1 MSFARA
7 IATVG
12 GLTLLSRLAGFARD
26 ILTAAVLGAG
36 PVADAFFV
44 ALKLP
49 NLFRRL
55 FAEGA
60 FGVAFV
66 PLFAAE
72 LQTRGRAAAVRFAE
86 ESLAMLLAVL
96 LPFTLAAVIA
106 MPWLMHGLAPGFSD
120 EPAKFAL
127 AVDMARLTFPYLA
140 LISLVALLG
149 GVLNALDRFGPFAA
163 APIAFN
169 LTLVAALLVAPRL
182 GLEPGIAM
190 AAAVTLS
197 GMVQVGWMAWACRNA
212 GVTLRLRRPRMTD
225 GMRRLFRLIG
235 PGAIGAGVMQINLF
249 LNIVLA
255 SLLPSGAV
263 SFLYYADRLN
273 QMPLGVIGIAIGTAL
288 LPVLARHAAAG
299 DEGMV
304 RHYLSRALEF
314 SLLLGLPAAVALGV
328 AGAPMVSVLFQR
340 GAFGPEE
347 AHATA
352 MALAAYAIGIPAYV
366 IVKSLNAAFFARHD
380 TVTPVRVAIIVTVAT
395 AVLALALMP
404 WLQHVGI
411 ALATGLTAWLDVGLL
426 VAAMRRRGLFDLD
439 ARLRRRVP
447 RIAAAAVGMGTVL
460 ALGGGLLAPWLEA
473 PSTAMRFAALALL
486 VAGGGAAFGVLA
498 VALGG
503 ASLGDVKGMLSKSP
517 SIPRE
522 DEKVEEEAPRESGKV
537 PAANPPSP

>member
-12 GLTLLSRLAGFARD
+12 SLTLLSRLAGFARD

-49 NLFRRL
+49 NFFRRL

-60 FGVAFV
+60 FSVAFV

-72 LQTRGRAAAVRFAE
+72 LQRNGRAAAVVFAE
-86 ESLAMLLAVL
+86 QALAILLTIL
-96 LPFTLAAVIA
+96 LPFTVLAIAA

-127 AVDMARLTFPYLA
+127 AVDMARLTFPYLM
-140 LISLVALLG
+140 LVSLVALLG
-149 GVLNALDRFGPFAA
+149 GILNALDRFGPFAA

-169 LTLVAALLVAPRL
+169 LTLIAALLVAPRA
-182 GLEPGIAM
+182 GLEPGRAM

-197 GMVQVGWMAWACRNA
+197 GVVQLAWMAWACRAA
-212 GVTLRLRRPRMTD
+212 GVTLRLHRPRLTE
-225 GMRRLFRLIG
+225 GMRRLFRLVG

-249 LNIVLA
+249 LNVVLA

-273 QMPLGVIGIAIGTAL
+273 QMPLGIIGIAIGTAL

-299 DEGMV
+299 DEPMV

-314 SLLLGLPAAVALGV
+314 SLLMGLPAAVALGV
-328 AGAPMVSVLFQR
+328 AGEPIVAVLFQR

-347 AHATA
+347 AQATA
-352 MALAAYAIGIPAYV
+352 WALAAYAIGIPAHV
-366 IVKSLNAAFFARHD
+366 IVKALNAAFFARQD
-380 TVTPVRVAIIVTVAT
+380 TVTPVRVAVVVTVANV
-395 AVLALALMP
+395 ALGLALMP
-404 WLQHVGI
+404 VLQHVGI
-411 ALATGLTAWLDVGLL
+411 ALATGLTAWLNLGLL
-426 VAAMRRRGLFDLD
+426 VVALRKRGFLQLDERFRRR
-439 ARLRRRVP
+439 AP
-447 RIAAAAVGMGTVL
+447 RILAASLGMGAGL
-460 ALGGGLLAPWLEA
+460 LLGVSLLAPWLEA
-473 PSTAMRFAALALL
+473 ASTLPRFGALALL
-486 VAGGGAAFGVLA
+486 VSGGVVLFGGLA
-498 VALGG
+498 QLLGG
-503 ASLGDVKGMLSKSP
+503 ADLADVKAFLKRDST
-517 SIPRE
+517 
-522 DEKVEEEAPRESGKV
+522 ESMP
-537 PAANPPSP
+537 PAT

>member
-66 PLFAAE
+66 PLFSAE
-72 LQTRGRAAAVRFAE
+72 LQTRGRAAAVAFAE
-86 ESLAMLLAVL
+86 EALAILLAAL
-96 LPFTLAAVIA
+96 IPFTLAAVAA
-106 MPWLMHGLAPGFSD
+106 MPWLMHGLAPGFVD
-120 EPAKFAL
+120 EPEKFGL
-127 AVDMARLTFPYLA
+127 AVDMARLTFPYLM
-140 LISLVALLG
+140 LVSLVALLG

-169 LTLVAALLVAPRL
+169 LTLVAALLGAPRL
-182 GLEPGIAM
+182 GLEPGKAM

-197 GMVQVGWMAWACRNA
+197 GVVQLVWMAWACRGA
-212 GVTLRLRRPRMTD
+212 GVVLRLARPRMTP
-225 GMRRLFRLIG
+225 GMRRLFRLVG

-249 LNIVLA
+249 LGIVLA

-263 SFLYYADRLN
+263 SYLYYADRLN

-299 DEGMV
+299 DEPMV

-314 SLLLGLPAAVALGV
+314 SLLLGLPAATALGV
-328 AGAPMVSVLFQR
+328 AGLPIVSVLFER

-347 AHATA
+347 ARATA
-352 MALAAYAIGIPAYV
+352 WALAGYAVGIPAYV

-380 TVTPVRVAIIVTVAT
+380 TVTPVRVAVVVTVVT
-395 AVLALALMP
+395 ALLAVALLPVMG
-404 WLQHVGI
+404 HVGI
-411 ALATGLTAWLDVGLL
+411 ALATGLTAWLDVALL
-426 VAAMRRRGLFDLD
+426 VGAMKTRGHWSFDGRLGRR
-439 ARLRRRVP
+439 AP
-447 RIAAAAVGMGTVL
+447 RIVAAAVGMGA
-460 ALGGGLLAPWLEA
+460 ALGAGSALLAPWLGA
-473 PSTAMRFAALALL
+473 PSTAVRFGALALL
-486 VAGGGAAFGVLA
+486 VSGGMAVYGLLAQILGATDLA
-498 VALGG
+498 DLRTMLKREPAEAVRQDAL
-503 ASLGDVKGMLSKSP
+503 
-517 SIPRE
+517 
-522 DEKVEEEAPRESGKV
+522 
-537 PAANPPSP
+537 